1 MKNIEIIENKS
12 TRERLI
18 GNIGVLDKV
27 KDLLL
32 LGDSEYAT
40 TQQVADYYEVGL
52 EAVKKLVNRNK
63 EELINNGLKD
73 ITGKETKDILASD
86 NMSITNFK
94 GYFMVENQKMSNRN
108 NLLFPKRAILN
119 VGMLLRDSHI
129 AKEIRSRLLD
139 IEYESN
145 NAVQEN
151 GQTVK
156 ENITQEID
164 KEKELLFKMGEC
176 IAIGDFQGYLEC
188 QCQYNQMKNERI
200 ADLEETIDDITTH
213 SLTITESKQ
222 VINRFV
228 RLIACREYNGM
239 FGQAW
244 SELYSKVNYK
254 LKINIKA
261 REKKKNQSL
270 LDTLTQEEMFQV
282 EEIVRTW
289 ANETGIDVAK
299 ELRIGA

>member
-1 MKNIEIIENKS
+1 MNNVEIIDNKS

-18 GNIGVLDKV
+18 SNIGVLDKV

-40 TQQVADYYEVGL
+40 TQQVADYYEIPKGTIDS
-52 EAVKKLVNRNK
+52 LVNENY
-63 EELINNGLKD
+63 EEIESDGYKVLK
-73 ITGKETKDILASD
+73 KDTLKA
-86 NMSITNFK
+86 FK
-94 GYFMVENQKMSNRN
+94 GDLGNPSSLKFVST
-108 NLLFPKRAILN
+108 LGIFPKRAILR
-119 VGMLLRDSHI
+119 VGMLLRDSQI
-129 AKEIRSRLLD
+129 AQEVRSRLLD

-145 NAVQEN
+145 NAIQEN

-164 KEKELLFKMGEC
+164 REKELLFKMGEC
-176 IAIGDFQGYLEC
+176 IANGDFQGYLEC

>member
-1 MKNIEIIENKS
+1 MKDIEIIENKS

-18 GNIGVLDKV
+18 SNIGVLDKV

-40 TQQVADYYEVGL
+40 TQQVADYYEVDIS
-52 EAVKKLVNRNK
+52 VIQKLVSRNK
-63 EELINNGLKD
+63 VELESNGLKLN
-73 ITGKETKDILASD
+73 TKNEIQNLIGQDVKLEIV
-86 NMSITNFK
+86 IP
-94 GYFMVENQKMSNRN
+94 NRGMK
-108 NLLFPKRAILN
+108 LFPKRAILN
-119 VGMLLRDSHI
+119 VGMLLRDSQV
-129 AKEIRSRLLD
+129 AQEVRSRLLD

-164 KEKELLFKMGEC
+164 REKELLFKMGEC
-176 IAIGDFQGYLEC
+176 IANGDFQSYLEC

-282 EEIVRTW
+282 EEIVRIW